1 MSRRAVRC
9 GMDRATERLIEHYDL
24 RPLPIE
30 GTLFTGTYRSPD
42 DAPDG
47 RPAGTAMIGMYAH
60 DPSSRS
66 MFHRL
71 PTDEVWHF
79 YGGDP
84 IRLILLHPDGTSDDV
99 WLGTDIEA
107 GHRVQFVVR
116 AGTWQAGELGP
127 DGTYGL
133 FGCTMAPGFT
143 SAGFEAGISS
153 ALIASHPDRRA
164 DIERLGVPEGEPA
177 TMPEGFAT

>member
-1 MSRRAVRC
+1 
-9 GMDRATERLIEHYDL
+9 MDPAIARLIEHYGL
-24 RPLPIE
+24 RPLPVE

-42 DAPDG
+42 DTPDG
-47 RPAGTAMIGMYAH
+47 RPAGTAMIGLYAH
-60 DPSSRS
+60 DPLSRS

-99 WLGTDIEA
+99 WLGTSIDA
-107 GHRVQFVVR
+107 GHRVQLVVP

-127 DGTYGL
+127 DGRYGL

-143 SAGFEAGISS
+143 SAGFEAGTRSV
-153 ALIASHPDRRA
+153 LMASHADRRT
-164 DIERLGVPEGEPA
+164 DIERLAVPDGEPE
-177 TMPEGFAT
+177 TMPDGFAT

>member
-1 MSRRAVRC
+1 MEPVIA
-9 GMDRATERLIEHYDL
+9 RLIEHYDL
-24 RPLPIE
+24 RPLPVE
-30 GTLFTGTYRSPD
+30 GTLFTGTYRSLD
-42 DAPDG
+42 DTPDG
-47 RPAGTAMIGMYAH
+47 RPAGTAMIGMYSH
-60 DPSSRS
+60 DPPSMS

-84 IRLILLHPDGTSDDV
+84 IRLILLHPDGTSDDL
-99 WLGTDIEA
+99 WLGTDIDA
-107 GHRVQFVVR
+107 GQRVQFVIP

-127 DGTYGL
+127 DGVYGL

-143 SAGFEAGISS
+143 SAGFEAGSRR
-153 ALIASHPDRRA
+153 ALLASHPDRRA
-164 DIERLGVPEGEPA
+164 DIARLGVPDGEPA

>member
-1 MSRRAVRC
+1 
-9 GMDRATERLIEHYDL
+9 MDPVIARLIEHYDL

-30 GTLFTGTYRSPD
+30 GTLFTGTYRSAD
-42 DAPDG
+42 DTPDG
-47 RPAGTAMIGMYAH
+47 RPAGTAMIGMYSH
-60 DPSSRS
+60 EPSSLS

-99 WLGTDIEA
+99 WLGVDIDA
-107 GHRVQFVVR
+107 GQRVQFVIP

-127 DGTYGL
+127 DGVYGL

-143 SAGFEAGISS
+143 SAGFEAGTRS

-164 DIERLGVPEGEPA
+164 DIERLGVPDGEPA

>member
-1 MSRRAVRC
+1 
-9 GMDRATERLIEHYDL
+9 MDRATERLIEHYDL

-30 GTLFTGTYRSPD
+30 GTLFTGTYRSVD
-42 DAPDG
+42 DTPDG

-71 PTDEVWHF
+71 PTDEIWHF

-99 WLGTDIEA
+99 WLGTDIDA
-107 GHRVQFVVR
+107 GHRVQFVIP

-127 DGTYGL
+127 EGAYGL

-143 SAGFEAGISS
+143 SAGFEAGIRS
-153 ALIASHPDRRA
+153 ALIASHPDRRV
-164 DIERLGVPEGEPA
+164 DIERLGVPDGESA